1 MPEEPYLSPLEDTD
15 IPDYDTRMEWI
26 TEAAKKYHRLMLDV
40 HGRTFL
46 EKELGII
53 ASWGKSEA
61 SLFSIKQPL

>member
-1 MPEEPYLSPLEDTD
+1 
-15 IPDYDTRMEWI
+15 
-26 TEAAKKYHRLMLDV
+26 MLDV
-40 HGRTFL
+40 HGRNFL